1 MIAHALRRFRGV
13 VPEVRLAAQQKPESR
28 FSCSPRFMDEAAFVS
43 FYKRT
48 APALRSYICL
58 MCGNPTLSDD
68 FLQECFYRFI
78 LRDLA
83 ELSEPQMKAYL
94 YKTAISLV
102 SDQRRRL
109 RREQFWTEKTVRRSD
124 DSHDLALSQDMR
136 HLFQQLKPKQR
147 TLLWMAYVEG
157 FDHGEIA
164 GVLGMKQKSI
174 RVVLFRAR
182 RKLAGILRENGYGP
196 EEGS

>member
-1 MIAHALRRFRGV
+1 MN
-13 VPEVRLAAQQKPESR
+13 ET
-28 FSCSPRFMDEAAFVS
+28 AFES
-43 FYKRT
+43 FYNST

-58 MCGNPTLSDD
+58 MCGNRTLADD
-68 FLQECFYRFI
+68 LLQECLYRFI
-78 LRDLA
+78 RRDLA

-102 SDQRRRL
+102 SDHWRKL
-109 RREQFWTEKTVRRSD
+109 KREQFWMEKTVPQPD
-124 DSHDLALSQDMR
+124 GAKDLALSQDMLR
-136 HLFQQLKPKQR
+136 LFRQLKPKQR

-164 GVLGMKQKSI
+164 GILRMKAKSV

-182 RKLAGILRENGYGP
+182 RKLAGILRENGYEA
-196 EEGS
+196 EERS